1 MSDASAET
9 IEKTRRAIYYRRFR
23 GLVSRH
29 CVDRYLT
36 DVWHA
41 APTFGRITEGMP
53 AARRVGDGWLHCASL
68 TAASVH
74 AAIAAALSDGIDSQ
88 LRFCA
93 RSLLS
98 LTCFLW
104 GSLGAHPAEWSWV
117 HLEELLA
124 NGDLVLGSSPVGR
137 IFPIEVY
144 MKHVAM
150 LRRLAASADED
161 CAPTYN
167 FTLEHEPTKGDPFDR
182 TAVIYTPLTIDNL
195 RLFEGPLVSEATSLQ
210 LGRKR
215 RGVWLL
221 LSAGVVV
228 RSQVCRTDGSDFMTF
243 DEASTVVAAFARR
256 TGPALL
262 ASRKAW
268 TSSSPT
274 CASSTLHRWR
284 GRLLSTPNKSGEA
297 RGR

>member
-1 MSDASAET
+1 M
-9 IEKTRRAIYYRRFR
+9 
-23 GLVSRH
+23 
-29 CVDRYLT
+29 
-36 DVWHA
+36 
-41 APTFGRITEGMP
+41 
-53 AARRVGDGWLHCASL
+53 
-68 TAASVH
+68 
-74 AAIAAALSDGIDSQ
+74 
-88 LRFCA
+88 
-93 RSLLS
+93 
-98 LTCFLW
+98 
-104 GSLGAHPAEWSWV
+104 

-161 CAPTYN
+161 RAPTYN

-182 TAVIYTPLTIDNL
+182 TAVIYTPLTSDKL

-268 TSSSPT
+268 DQLVADLRELDIAPV
-274 CASSTLHRWR
+274 AREAVIDAQQVWR
-284 GRLLSTPNKSGEA
+284 GSRALTPGAPDGDASTGSRDDLDELIRRMAAGDAAAAAEWESAYRTWAAAPAPLQQELD
-297 RGR
+297 